1 MERKKITLEMVD
13 NFMKEP
19 HKIFNSETDEFIAT
33 ALGLPIGKVKKATE
47 NFEALKRAYSTL
59 SKKERMGLVEMINNK
74 DGIVKKENTEDY
86 ICSCGCHE
94 KEKKD
99 STKKKSADKKK
110 KTKAIKKMV
119 NIDVNN
125 ISVMR
130 EYSNAYICISGDK
143 YEMTAFVKMVAA
155 YHFATELSIFEENEE
170 DMYPI
175 MLPKPEVGSFD
186 FERGYDMLS
195 NYYGDIE
202 VNWDALSIDKLPK
215 CINTLMLTKK
225 SGKHKVKVSGK
236 IDLFNKYGDYIKTDI
251 VSETI
256 DMMVIPFIIKHDRLG
271 KKAAAKD
278 FDEVYKLLRAYNK
291 IFENIRIFMSGED
304 GADYYTVTENGP
316 GMLITPPE
324 WLMEECNESKDDL
337 TYASYSV
344 KNHFAR
350 LKMTRVNTKNKHR
363 IYQSG
368 DKDGNVLLCEFKI

>member
-1 MERKKITLEMVD
+1 MERKKITLETLD
-13 NFMKEP
+13 KFMENTY
-19 HKIFNSETDEFIAT
+19 KIFNPEINDFIAT
-33 ALGLPIGKVKKATE
+33 ALGLSIDSVKKATE
-47 NFEALKRAYSTL
+47 KFEALRGAYCSLT
-59 SKKERMGLVEMINNK
+59 KKERMSLVEMINNK
-74 DGIVKKENTEDY
+74 DRIVKKENTEE
-86 ICSCGCHE
+86 CSCSCECHK
-94 KEKKD
+94 KEKRGD
-99 STKKKSADKKK
+99 TKKKSVDKKK
-110 KTKAIKKMV
+110 KTIKKMA
-119 NIDVNN
+119 NIAVNN

-143 YEMTAFVKMVAA
+143 YEMAAFIKMIAA
-155 YHFATELSIFEENEE
+155 HHFATELSIFEEEAD

-186 FERGYDMLS
+186 FERAYDMLS

-215 CINTLMLTKK
+215 CVNTLMLTKK
-225 SGKHKVKVSGK
+225 SGMHKVKVSGK

-304 GADYYTVTENGP
+304 GADYYNVTEEGP
-316 GMLITPPE
+316 GMLIELPDY
-324 WLMEECNESKDDL
+324 LMEECDNAKDDL
-337 TYASYSV
+337 TYAIYSV

-363 IYQSG
+363 IYQPG
-368 DKDGNVLLCEFKI
+368 DKDGNVLICEFKI

>member
-1 MERKKITLEMVD
+1 MERKKITLKELD
-13 NFMKEP
+13 KFMEED
-19 HKIFNSETDEFIAT
+19 HKLFNSVSDEVLAT
-33 ALGLPIGKVKKATE
+33 AIGLPIDKVKSANEK
-47 NFEALKRAYSTL
+47 FEALKRSYSTL
-59 SKKERMGLVEMINNK
+59 TKEEKMRLVEMINNK
-74 DGIVKKENTEDY
+74 DRISKKENTEDY
-86 ICSCGCHE
+86 SCSCGCHK
-94 KEKKD
+94 KE
-99 STKKKSADKKK
+99 KKSADKKK

-291 IFENIRIFMSGED
+291 IFENIRIYMSGED

-337 TYASYSV
+337 TYATYSV
-344 KNHFAR
+344 KNHFVR

>member
-1 MERKKITLEMVD
+1 MERKKITLKELD
-13 NFMKEP
+13 KFMEED
-19 HKIFNSETDEFIAT
+19 HKLFNSVSDEVLAT
-33 ALGLPIGKVKKATE
+33 AIGLPIDKVKSANEK
-47 NFEALKRAYSTL
+47 FEALKRSYTTL
-59 SKKERMGLVEMINNK
+59 TKEEKMRLVEMINNK
-74 DGIVKKENTEDY
+74 DRISK
-86 ICSCGCHE
+86 
-94 KEKKD
+94 KEKKND
-99 STKKKSADKKK
+99 TKKESTVKKK

-143 YEMTAFVKMVAA
+143 YEMTAFIKMIAA
-155 YHFATELSIFEENEE
+155 HHFATELSIFEEEAG

-186 FERGYDMLS
+186 FERAYDMLS

-291 IFENIRIFMSGED
+291 IFENIRIYMSGED

-324 WLMEECNESKDDL
+324 WLMEECNEFKDDL
-337 TYASYSV
+337 TYATYSV